1 MGGVKYGVRGLLEV
15 SIHRDKTILS
25 GRAGGVAVRMKE
37 LDTNAVTVVKAGR
50 KLELPAPLELGQ
62 LMRVLERNDASVFW
76 MQPADGTVD
85 DQFACVC
92 VNDKYYA
99 LSAKLEK
106 AVFRNVRL
114 TRDFR
119 NYEYLADGT
128 KKLRI
133 PHRLFAEKLRT
144 SSRVRAACLF
154 MLCLCRAKTELAQ
167 KNITERRG
175 HSPGRRDRGQAPQPP
190 RRGAG
195 PAREEEQ
202 EAAGQSG
209 QRDAQL

>member
-1 MGGVKYGVRGLLEV
+1 MRGLLKFGLGETKRFPAV
-15 SIHRDKTILS
+15 VCK
-25 GRAGGVAVRMKE
+25 AGTLRMKE

-144 SSRVRAACLF
+144 SSRVGCACVRACSCCVSAVRKLS
-154 MLCLCRAKTELAQ
+154 
-167 KNITERRG
+167 
-175 HSPGRRDRGQAPQPP
+175 SPKKI
-190 RRGAG
+190 
-195 PAREEEQ
+195 
-202 EAAGQSG
+202 
-209 QRDAQL
+209 